1 VHFAD
6 AVIEFRIQ
14 GGNPIVSQ
22 PHAQDI
28 SINEKLPLQTPPP
41 SPPPQKKKR
50 KKRKRERGGNIFHQ
64 DLQRLVQIVR
74 QTFHDKQKMNR

>member
-41 SPPPQKKKR
+41 PKKKKKKR
-50 KKRKRERGGNIFHQ
+50 ERRKYLSPRF
-64 DLQRLVQIVR
+64 LSPS
-74 QTFHDKQKMNR
+74 

>member
-41 SPPPQKKKR
+41 PKKK
-50 KKRKRERGGNIFHQ
+50 KKKEREEEISFTKISESKLMEDHNSQ
-64 DLQRLVQIVR
+64 A
-74 QTFHDKQKMNR
+74 N